1 MSADCIHGLE
11 AALCDQC
18 TPKAAPVASAV
29 TAPAK
34 VTRTRAVRRPAARKS
49 PMISESAAV
58 VDPGTKR
65 IFHLTHLRNLPG
77 ILSAGELRADTHGAE
92 PEVDLSSPDN
102 RARRREALLEAGGVV
117 ASYVPFFLTPLAD
130 VWALRLDKAEDDR
143 LASATLSLSASEF
156 VMLVST
162 VGRVGKGVVLATG
175 DAAAPSTRFVPLSGD
190 PVTVPR
196 LDDEQEPQAELL
208 VPESLSL
215 NAVTLIGVANDL
227 ARGQVREA
235 LRSSG
240 FSPKIAVY
248 PPWFQ
253 PVERD

>member
-1 MSADCIHGLE
+1 M
-11 AALCDQC
+11 
-18 TPKAAPVASAV
+18 TAPVRA
-29 TAPAK
+29 
-34 VTRTRAVRRPAARKS
+34 TRTRAVRRPAARKS
-49 PMISESAAV
+49 PMIREDAAV

-77 ILSAGELRADTHGAE
+77 MLSAGEIRADVHGAD
-92 PEVDLSSPDN
+92 PVVDLSSKDN
-102 RARRREALLEAGGVV
+102 RARRRSTQLEAGGVV
-117 ASYVPFFLTPLAD
+117 AGYVPFFLTPLAD
-130 VWALRLDKAEDDR
+130 VWTGRLDKNEDER
-143 LASATLSLSASEF
+143 LASDTLVLAASEF

-162 VGRVGKGVVLATG
+162 VGRAGKGVILATG
-175 DAAAPSTRFVPLSGD
+175 DAAVESTGFVPLTAD

-196 LDDEQEPQAELL
+196 LDAEQELEAELL
-208 VPESLSL
+208 VPETLSL
-215 NAVTLIGVANDL
+215 TAVTLIGVANDR

-240 FSPKIAVY
+240 FSPKVAVY